1 MAAGSGA
8 AFDEVPDSVYTHT
21 EIQATHANT
30 HGISIGIGYPG
41 FYARK
46 VNGDYPS
53 VLVEHRAAASAS
65 RGIEVVLN
73 HDMLGRRC
81 AKLPV
86 HDGRPAEEILGYDE
100 SGLPR

>member
-65 RGIEVVLN
+65 RSIEVVLN
-73 HDMLGRRC
+73 HDIHPL
-81 AKLPV
+81 
-86 HDGRPAEEILGYDE
+86 ILAPYIGPEVLEDTTT
-100 SGLPR
+100 

>member
-73 HDMLGRRC
+73 HDIHPL
-81 AKLPV
+81 
-86 HDGRPAEEILGYDE
+86 ILAPYIGPEVLEDTTT
-100 SGLPR
+100 